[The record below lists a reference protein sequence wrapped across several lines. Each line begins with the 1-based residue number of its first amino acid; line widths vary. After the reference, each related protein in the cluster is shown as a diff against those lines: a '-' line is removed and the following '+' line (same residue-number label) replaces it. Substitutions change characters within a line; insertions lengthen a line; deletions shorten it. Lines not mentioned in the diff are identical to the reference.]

1 MIAARKCDRHLEY
14 PTKSGSFG
22 EAYMMNAA
30 TFTTF
35 SAKDAKT
42 RFGEL
47 LDEALGRPVGITK
60 HDRLTA
66 YVVSKRDFEAMVAKV
81 QELEDQLWLARAAL
95 ARNEGFVGAERVDA
109 FLSDFRNINDAQIN
123 NDKNGV
129 QGA

>member
-1 MIAARKCDRHLEY
+1 M
-14 PTKSGSFG
+14 S
-22 EAYMMNAA
+22 NAA

-66 YVVSKRDFEAMVAKV
+66 YVVSRRDFEAMVAKV
-81 QELEDQLWLARAAL
+81 QELEDQLWLAKAAI

-109 FLSDFRNINDAQIN
+109 FLSDFRNLDDEQISN
-123 NDKNGV
+123 NKKGG
-129 QGA
+129 QST